1 MSPDPAWA
9 CVRAYHQRTK
19 HRLDRYAAG
28 PGSLDWDAQPDPFRV
43 WSGTEK
49 VPLPRAAG
57 HIPIPWDELDGDREP
72 APLQL
77 ESLGNL
83 LQLSAAITA
92 WKEYAGS
99 RWALRANPSSGNL
112 HPSETW
118 VIARGVAGL
127 TGGLYHYQPRDHS
140 LELRAAGG
148 EAGSPGLWLG
158 FSSIHWREAWKYGER
173 AFRYCQL
180 DMGHLLAAVATAAAL
195 LGWKPRLLPLDS
207 DAVAA
212 CLGLDRIGDFAGVE
226 GEDPE
231 AVLALHPDHVGLPPP
246 AWAEWHG
253 RPGLLDPKPM
263 YQWPVIEEVAQATR
277 GNLFP
282 SPNGGRRWESV
293 EHCSAPPKPD
303 GCAKPSVDR
312 ARGEGTGPALNP
324 PVSLSRPSGPPSPG
338 EGRVAATRVILQRRS
353 AQAFDGRSVMP
364 LATFRRL
371 LERLLPGHAPAWNL
385 WPLPPRVHPVLM
397 VHRVADLASGV
408 YALPRS
414 KAGGEGLR
422 QAMRADLAWEAVREF
437 ADLPLRRLVGARCGN
452 AARTV
457 SCHQDIAADCG
468 VAFMFLAEFAGPI
481 ADNPAAYRHLHWEAG
496 MLGQQLYLEAEAQG
510 WRGTGIGCFFDD
522 AVHDILGLT
531 DEGFQVLYHFSVGVP
546 VDDPRLFTR
555 PAYE

>member
-1 MSPDPAWA
+1 MNPDPARELI
-9 CVRAYHQRTK
+9 RAYHQRTK
-19 HRLDRYAAG
+19 HHLDRYAAG

-49 VPLPRAAG
+49 VPLPRTAE
-57 HIPIPWDELDGDREP
+57 HIPIPWDDLEKDREP
-72 APLQL
+72 APLNL

-112 HPSETW
+112 HPTESW
-118 VIARGVAGL
+118 VVARGVAGL
-127 TGGLYHYQPRDHS
+127 ADGLYHYQPRDHS

-180 DMGHLLAAVATAAAL
+180 DLGHLLATVATAAAL
-195 LGWKPRLLPLDS
+195 LGWKPRLVPLAWGDLS
-207 DAVAA
+207 HR
-212 CLGLDRIGDFAGVE
+212 LGLDRVEDFAGVE
-226 GEDPE
+226 AEE
-231 AVLALHPDHVGLPPP
+231 AETLLALHSADVGLPPP
-246 AWAEWHG
+246 DWAEWHG

-282 SPNGGRRWESV
+282 SPHGGRRWESV
-293 EHCSAPPKPD
+293 EHRSTPPEPD
-303 GCAKPSVDR
+303 GCAKPSVDG
-312 ARGEGTGPALNP
+312 ARGEGTRPALNH
-324 PVSLSRPSGPPSPG
+324 PVSLSRPSGPASP
-338 EGRVAATRVILQRRS
+338 EGGGVAATHIILKRRS

-364 LATFRRL
+364 LAAFRRL
-371 LERLLPGHAPAWNL
+371 LERLPPGGAPAWDL

-397 VHRVADLASGV
+397 VHRVEGIVPGLYV
-408 YALPRS
+408 FPRS
-414 KAGGEGLR
+414 TEGEAALR
-422 QAMRADLAWEAVREF
+422 GALRSDMAWEPVAEAPGLF
-437 ADLPLRRLVGARCGN
+437 RLVGARCGN
-452 AARTV
+452 AARTL
-457 SCHQDIAADCG
+457 SCHQDIAANCG

-481 ADNPAAYRHLHWEAG
+481 AGNPAAYRHLHWEAG

-531 DEGFQVLYHFSVGVP
+531 DEGFQVLYHFSAGVP
-546 VDDPRLFTR
+546 VDDPRLLTR

>member
-1 MSPDPAWA
+1 MNRDAWEV
-9 CVRAYHQRTK
+9 VRAYHQRTK
-19 HRLDRYAAG
+19 HRLERYAAG
-28 PGSLDWDAQPDPFRV
+28 PGSLDWDAQPDPFRT

-49 VPLPRAAG
+49 VPLPRAAE
-57 HIPIPWDELDGDREP
+57 HIPIPWGDLGEDREP
-72 APLQL
+72 APLNL

-112 HPSETW
+112 HPTETW

-127 TGGLYHYQPRDHS
+127 ADGLYHYQPRDHS

-195 LGWKPRLLPLDS
+195 LGWKPCLLPLAWDDLS
-207 DAVAA
+207 HH
-212 CLGLDRIGDFAGVE
+212 LGLDRAGDFAGVE
-226 GEDPE
+226 AEE
-231 AVLALHPDHVGLPPP
+231 AEALLALHPADAGPPP
-246 AWAEWHG
+246 SDRREWHG
-253 RPGLLDPKPM
+253 KPGLLDPKPL

-282 SPNGGRRWESV
+282 SPVGG
-293 EHCSAPPKPD
+293 
-303 GCAKPSVDR
+303 G
-312 ARGEGTGPALNP
+312 ARGEGTCITSANP
-324 PVSLSRPSGPPSPG
+324 ISLSRPSGPPSPEERG
-338 EGRVAATRVILQRRS
+338 EAATRVILKRRS
-353 AQAFDGRSVMP
+353 AQAFDGKSVMSP
-364 LATFRRL
+364 AMFQRL
-371 LERLLPGHAPAWNL
+371 LSGLLPGNAPTWNL

-397 VHRVADLASGV
+397 VHRVEGLPSGV
-408 YALPRS
+408 YVLPRS
-414 KAGGEGLR
+414 DTGAECLR
-422 QAMRADLAWEAVREF
+422 RAMRADLAWEPVGEF
-437 ADLPLRRLVGARCGN
+437 PDLPLHRLVSARCAN
-452 AARTV
+452 AARTI
-457 SCHQDIAADCG
+457 SCHQDIAANCG

-481 ADNPAAYRHLHWEAG
+481 AGNPAAYRHLHWEAG
-496 MLGQQLYLEAEAQG
+496 MLGQQLYLEAEAHG

-531 DEGFQVLYHFSVGVP
+531 DEGFQVVYHFSVGVP
-546 VDDPRLFTR
+546 VDDPRLLTR